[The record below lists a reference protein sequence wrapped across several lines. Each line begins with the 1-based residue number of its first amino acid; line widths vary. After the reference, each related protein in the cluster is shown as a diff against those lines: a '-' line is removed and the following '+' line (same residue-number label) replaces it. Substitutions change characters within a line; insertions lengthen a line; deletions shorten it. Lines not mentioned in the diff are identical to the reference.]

1 MERIPLNKHLILRHG
16 SLEFEREDITIY
28 MLTHNLS
35 IVIRPAGP
43 RYYWSYYAWEF
54 RGRMMERRASTELRF
69 KINKN

>member
-35 IVIRPAGP
+35 IVIRPARDIIG
-43 RYYWSYYAWEF
+43 AIMHGNLEV
-54 RGRMMERRASTELRF
+54 E
-69 KINKN
+69 